1 MGTLTARDLPA
12 EIAYRIDERLGML
25 YADGPVPLGGSD
37 AVHRQVHAEVRER
50 WPEAYREAVA
60 TGLITPI
67 PNWCYAHNREA
78 THTRKDGRPCCD
90 PKLGGILMPC
100 RTEP

>member
-1 MGTLTARDLPA
+1 MRPNDLQS
-12 EIAYRIDERLGML
+12 EISYRVQERLGI
-25 YADGPVPLGGSD
+25 LGYHSGVFTPEHIESI
-37 AVHRQVHAEVRER
+37 VTREVHAEVRER